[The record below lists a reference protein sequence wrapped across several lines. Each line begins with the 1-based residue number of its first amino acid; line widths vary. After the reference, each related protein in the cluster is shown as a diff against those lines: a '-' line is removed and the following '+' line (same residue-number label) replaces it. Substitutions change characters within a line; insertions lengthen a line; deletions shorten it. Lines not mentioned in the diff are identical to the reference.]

1 MLEWRSEYRR
11 RSGHR
16 GDAVS
21 LEHRLLARASATPDA
36 PALETPG
43 GTLSFARLADL
54 AARGATYLDRIDPGG
69 EAPVALLLDGGAEFT
84 VWFHAAALAGRGVLP
99 LNLRLTVDELAQQLE
114 HAGARCLLGAADDRR
129 LPELASRLPLLRAE
143 QPPRSASLPQSPALC
158 APRGRDDGRTLAV
171 LYTSGTSGRPK
182 GACLSWA
189 NFLAS
194 AVAAE
199 ERLGDSVHLR
209 WLVCMPLFHVGGLS
223 MLVRSV
229 VFGAPLRLHDRF
241 DAGAV
246 SDALDAGDIAGISLV
261 PTMLSRL
268 LAHRGSRPAPAGLQV
283 VLLGGAAAPTQLVT
297 RALEAGYPVCPT
309 YGLTEA
315 TSQVATASRP
325 LSGATAPQPMRALLG
340 TRIRI
345 VSEGRE
351 ARAGE
356 AGEILVQGPTVMQG
370 YLDDPAATAHALRDG
385 WLHTGDVGCLDAQGA
400 LHVFDRREDLVVS
413 GGENVYPAEVEAVLL
428 EHPAV
433 ADAGVSGVPDGDLG
447 ARVTAWIVAAA
458 GPAPSIEELQRHCR
472 ERLAGYKQPREFR
485 FVAALPRTA
494 SGKLQRRQLGR

>member
-1 MLEWRSEYRR
+1 M
-11 RSGHR
+11 
-16 GDAVS
+16 S
-21 LEHRLLARASATPDA
+21 LEHGLLARAAATPDA
-36 PALETPG
+36 PALETPD

-54 AARGATYLDRIDPGG
+54 AERGATYLGGIDRGDGP
-69 EAPVALLLDGGAEFT
+69 PVALLLEGDAEFA
-84 VWFHAAALAGRGVLP
+84 VWFHAAALAGRSVLP

-114 HAGARCLLGAADDRR
+114 DAGARCLLGAADDRR

-143 QPPRSASLPQSPALC
+143 PPPRPASLPRSPAAG
-158 APRGRDDGRTLAV
+158 APRGGDDGRTLAV
-171 LYTSGTSGRPK
+171 LYTSGTSARPK
-182 GACLSWA
+182 GACLSWS

-199 ERLGDSVHLR
+199 ERLGESVHRR
-209 WLVCMPLFHVGGLS
+209 WLACMPLFHVGGLS

-229 VFGAPLRLHDRF
+229 VFGAPVRLHGRF

-268 LAHRGSRPAPAGLQV
+268 LAHRGTRRAPAGLQV
-283 VLLGGAAAPTQLVT
+283 VLLGGAAAPAPLVR

-325 LSGATAPQPMRALLG
+325 PPGATVPQPMRAVQG

-356 AGEILVQGPTVMQG
+356 AGEILVRGPTVMQG
-370 YLDDPAATAHALRDG
+370 YLNDPAATAHALRDG
-385 WLHTGDVGCLDAQGA
+385 WLHTGDIGCLDAQGA
-400 LHVFDRREDLVVS
+400 LQVLDRRDDLIVS

-428 EHPAV
+428 EHPSV
-433 ADAGVSGVPDGDLG
+433 AEAGVAGVPDADLG
-447 ARVTAWIVAAA
+447 ARVTAWIVATA